1 MSNRSPLFG
10 AYIAFALVS
19 FFWGTT
25 YLGIRIGVETIP
37 PFWLAGLRQTSAG
50 LIIIIY
56 GLITGYKLPAW
67 KDYSKT
73 IIPAL
78 LMIATG
84 NGLVTWAEQEIESGL
99 AAILCSMNP
108 VWVML
113 ISFIFLRTEKLH
125 WKAVV
130 GIMLGFVGILVIF
143 ANSLAD
149 FAKPEYLLGIL
160 GIVLANVGWAAG
172 TVYVSKVKTD
182 IPPVFAAG
190 WQMFTAGLVLTAIS
204 LFRENPFETKYT
216 LEGVGALLYLTIF
229 GSIVAYGAF
238 LYMLKHLSPTVAS
251 AYAYINTVVAVLLG
265 WLWLD
270 EVITLNMALGTIVTI
285 YGIYLVNSGKSKPA
299 TKAEEVPVPIND

>member
-1 MSNRSPLFG
+1 MTKRQSPLFG

-50 LIIIIY
+50 LLIIVY
-56 GLITGYKLPAW
+56 GLIIGFRFPAW
-67 KDYSKT
+67 KEYRKT

-84 NGLVTWAEQEIESGL
+84 NGLVTWAEQHINSGL
-99 AAILCSMNP
+99 TAILCSMNP

-113 ISFIFLRTEKLH
+113 ISFVFLRNEALH
-125 WKAVV
+125 WKAIT
-130 GIMLGFVGILVIF
+130 GILLGFVGILVIF
-143 ANSLAD
+143 SNSLTD
-149 FAKPEYLLGIL
+149 FTNPGYLLGIV
-160 GIVLANVGWAAG
+160 GIILANIGWAAG
-172 TVYVSKVKTD
+172 TVYVSKVNTS

-190 WQMFTAGLVLTAIS
+190 WQMFTAGIVLLGIS
-204 LFRENPFETKYT
+204 LICEKPFETHYT
-216 LEGVGALLYLTIF
+216 LEGLGALLYLTLF

-238 LYMLKHLSPTVAS
+238 LYMLKHLTPTIAS

-265 WLWLD
+265 WLWLK
-270 EVITLNMALGTIVTI
+270 EQITSNMALGTVITI
-285 YGIYLVNSGKSKPA
+285 YGIYLVNSGKNK
-299 TKAEEVPVPIND
+299 TKKAETPISVDE